1 MREILAAILAAVK
14 TQVYNLQKNLN
25 VTRACVARVCAC
37 LISACVPALSQTGK
51 TLRLHSHACM
61 RARPSVHPLARGAAP
76 EHPEHPGSAPQPLV
90 MRPAVTHSLEAA
102 IHFTSKVMKSSRATL
117 LYAVGSFSR
126 DSSRHE
132 LWFCRAGLVVFCLVS
147 NHRLCFECVDT
158 LTTEQLGHILHC
170 SRQ

>member
-90 MRPAVTHSLEAA
+90 MRPAVSTVWRPRFIS
-102 IHFTSKVMKSSRATL
+102 
-117 LYAVGSFSR
+117 
-126 DSSRHE
+126 
-132 LWFCRAGLVVFCLVS
+132 
-147 NHRLCFECVDT
+147 HRR
-158 LTTEQLGHILHC
+158 
-170 SRQ
+170 S